1 MRDTYLRTARVLQ
14 FLIGVVM
21 APPRKHP
28 TKDAAEVIQ
37 RLAASG
43 FAIIGIAK
51 HFNVARE
58 TFVRWLNEHSSL
70 QEAFD
75 SGREIERQ
83 RLHAAV
89 YQSAMEGKPA
99 NVNAFFLLKARH
111 GYVEADQRSVNVG
124 VSVEMAPVMMVI
136 DHGDDATWQAKAIEQ
151 QRKLALTAATP
162 LQLETSPDVPQQ
174 TIAPSADHEPTA
186 PPQFEVPTWRSNA

>member
-1 MRDTYLRTARVLQ
+1 
-14 FLIGVVM
+14 M

-43 FAIIGIAK
+43 YAIIGIAK

-58 TFVRWLNEHSSL
+58 TFARWLNEHSTL
-70 QEAFD
+70 NEAFD

-124 VSVEMAPVMMVI
+124 VSVEVTPVMVVT
-136 DHGDDATWQAKAIEQ
+136 DHGTDAEWQAKATEQ
-151 QRKLALTAATP
+151 QKRLALNAATP
-162 LQLETSPDVPQQ
+162 VQLEASLAPQQ
-174 TIAPSADHEPTA
+174 LIVPETDHEPTA
-186 PPQFEVPTWRSNA
+186 PQQYEVPCWRPNA